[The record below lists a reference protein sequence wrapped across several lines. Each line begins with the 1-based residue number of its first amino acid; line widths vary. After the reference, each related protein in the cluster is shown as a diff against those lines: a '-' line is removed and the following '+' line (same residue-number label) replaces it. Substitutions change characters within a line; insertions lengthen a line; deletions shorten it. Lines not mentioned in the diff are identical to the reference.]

1 MKKRA
6 TRILLW
12 SSLAGLILVAAGA
25 AVWVRTFRYYRLKDV
40 MEDVQAGLKARNI
53 REPQPRVE
61 AFLEARYG
69 PLTEPA
75 NRQRAFLDFFN
86 QDHIKGLNFIVSHT
100 PTEQKQANTQAM
112 AEWIANYRNTMS
124 PDERVALQAR
134 LNSEEGRALLR
145 QATARYQAQDVY
157 FRGAQKPVIRELMT
171 TLAALRQP

>member
-1 MKKRA
+1 MKKRT

-12 SSLAGLILVAAGA
+12 GSLAGLILVGAGA

-40 MEDVQAGLKARNI
+40 MEDVQAGLKARHI
-53 REPQPRVE
+53 KEPQARVE

-75 NRQRAFLDFFN
+75 NRARVFLDMFN
-86 QDHIKGLNFIVSHT
+86 EDHIKGLNFIVSHT
-100 PTEQKQANTQAM
+100 PAEHKQANTQAM
-112 AEWIANYRNTMS
+112 AQWIANYRVTMT
-124 PDERVALQAR
+124 PDERVILQAR
-134 LNSEEGRALLR
+134 LNSEEGRAMLR

-171 TLAALRQP
+171 TLAALREP